1 MMVEEY
7 LRPRSLAE
15 ALEALAAAGPPARLV
30 AGGTDVM
37 VELSRGVKPARR
49 LIDITALED
58 ELRYCRATATHV
70 EIGALTTHNDVLA
83 DVLLRTEAL
92 PLVQACFEVG
102 APAIRT
108 RGTVAGNVVTASP
121 ANDTIA
127 ALVAL
132 DAGIEIAGPSGN
144 RTLPIAEFCTGFR
157 STALGAGELVRAIH
171 IPRLGARRGIFLKLG
186 LRRAQAIAVINV
198 AIVLAF
204 NGTRVSGARIA
215 LGCVGP
221 TILRAFEA
229 ERSLLGSV
237 LDGAARSRAGKEAAA
252 EVAPIDDVR
261 GSGAYRRD
269 AVAAL
274 VERALT
280 ALADGTEAHGLPAE
294 PILLETPAPRL
305 AMPPYTGTVDTSVNG
320 RPESWTGVA
329 HLSLLDA
336 LRDHAALT
344 GTKEGCAEGECGACT
359 VWLDGRAVMSCL
371 VPAPQAHGAQVTTI
385 EGLAFGETL
394 HPVQQA
400 FIDRAAVQCGF
411 CIPGMLMAGAMLCAE
426 RPNCTTDDVRS
437 AISGNICR
445 CTGYVKIVEAIAEA
459 AGQSAESAAVE
470 VGA

>member
-1 MMVEEY
+1 MIVEEY

-15 ALEALAAAGPPARLV
+15 ALDALAGADPLTRIV

-37 VELSRGVKPARR
+37 VELSRGTKPARR
-49 LIDITALED
+49 LIDVTVLED
-58 ELRYCRATATHV
+58 ELRFCRVTPARID
-70 EIGALTTHNDVLA
+70 IGALTTHNDVLA
-83 DVLLRTEAL
+83 APALRADAL
-92 PLVQACFEVG
+92 PLVQACLEVG

-108 RGTVAGNVVTASP
+108 RGTIAGNVVTASP

-132 DAGIEIAGPSGN
+132 GAEIELVSRNGL
-144 RTLPIAEFCTGFR
+144 RTLAIEDFCTGFR
-157 STALGAGELVRAIH
+157 TTALAPGELVRAIG

-198 AIVLAF
+198 AAVVTF
-204 NGTRVSGARIA
+204 EGSRVADARIA

-221 TILRAFEA
+221 TIVRAGDA
-229 ERSLLGSV
+229 ERALRGTN
-237 LDGAARSRAGKEAAA
+237 LDRAACADAAARAAA
-252 EVAPIDDVR
+252 AIAPIDDVR
-261 GSGAYRRD
+261 GSADYRRE

-280 ALADGTEAHGLPAE
+280 ALADGTQDAGLPAD
-294 PILLETPAPRL
+294 PILLETPAVRL
-305 AMPPYTGTVDTSVNG
+305 AIPPYGGRVDTSVNG
-320 RPESWTGVA
+320 SATSWTDVA

-336 LRDHAALT
+336 LRERSVLT
-344 GTKEGCAEGECGACT
+344 GAKEGCAEGECGACT
-359 VWLDGRAVMSCL
+359 VWLDGRAVMACL
-371 VPAPQAHGAQVTTI
+371 VPAPQAHGAAVTTI
-385 EGLAFGETL
+385 EGLADGATL

-411 CIPGMLMAGAMLCAE
+411 CIPGMLMAGAKLCAE
-426 RPNCTTDDVRS
+426 RPHCSTDEVRT

-459 AGQSAESAAVE
+459 AGRDVERSALE